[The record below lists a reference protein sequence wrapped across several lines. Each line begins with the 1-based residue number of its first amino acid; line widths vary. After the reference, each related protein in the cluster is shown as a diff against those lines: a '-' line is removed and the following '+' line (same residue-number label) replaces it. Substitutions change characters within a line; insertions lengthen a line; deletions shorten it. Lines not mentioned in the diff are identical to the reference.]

1 MNDRSLSER
10 RALADGGLVT
20 VTVVLDKKAR
30 LATEPQVKFVG
41 VPSGDIDPD
50 TLYGDLRY
58 AIEEILSEQSSTTL
72 QSDDALRNALQR
84 EIGALVRQ
92 WLGVKPKQL
101 VNIVR
106 L

>member
-1 MNDRSLSER
+1 M
-10 RALADGGLVT
+10 T

-30 LATEPQVKFVG
+30 LATELQVQFVG
-41 VPSGDIDPD
+41 VPSGDIDPE
-50 TLYGDLRY
+50 TLNGDLRY
-58 AIEEILSEQSSTTL
+58 AIEEILSEQNSRTL
-72 QSDDALRNALQR
+72 QSDDGLRTALQR
-84 EIGALVRQ
+84 EIGTLVRQ